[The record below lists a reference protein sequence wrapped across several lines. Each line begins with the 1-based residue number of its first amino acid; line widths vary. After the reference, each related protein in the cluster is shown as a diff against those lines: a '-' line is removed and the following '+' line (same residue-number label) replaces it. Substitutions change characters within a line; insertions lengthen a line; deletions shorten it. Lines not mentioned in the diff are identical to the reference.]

1 MSPTHTMPVELDSS
15 QGFEMDGFAE
25 RLRDARSS
33 RGLTQSRLAELLQV
47 SPRVYNRWETG
58 AAVPRLDTLVKI
70 ADILEV
76 SLDELAGRSEPDDDV
91 LKIRNP
97 ELHDLYRQ
105 IDRLSDED
113 QQALVVL
120 LDSLVKRSQ
129 FKQMMAG

>member
-1 MSPTHTMPVELDSS
+1 MSTAHRMPLELEGD
-15 QGFEMDGFAE
+15 QGIDMEGFAE
-25 RLRDARSS
+25 RLRDARSA

-70 ADILEV
+70 VDLLEV
-76 SLDELAGRSEPDDDV
+76 SLDELVGRKEPDDDV

-97 ELHDLYRQ
+97 ELHGLYRQ